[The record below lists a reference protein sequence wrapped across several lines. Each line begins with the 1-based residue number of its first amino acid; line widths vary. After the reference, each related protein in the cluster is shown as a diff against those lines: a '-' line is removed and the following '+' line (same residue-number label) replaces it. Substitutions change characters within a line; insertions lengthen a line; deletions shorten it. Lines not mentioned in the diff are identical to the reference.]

1 MDLFD
6 NRYLFLKDLGS
17 GGFGKV
23 FLAKEENSDRLVS
36 IKQLKDLDKA
46 KQKSLIHEI
55 QTIAK
60 FNHPNIVTYYHHFI
74 QDETLYLVMEYCSGG
89 SLYDKIKKNELILS
103 YQVLDWVTLLAN
115 TLHVVHKKGI
125 IHHDIKPENILF
137 TDDGIIKISDFGVA
151 NTGVGTRAYMSPEAL
166 NWGKES
172 INDPRVDIYA
182 LGVVLMELL
191 INRNPF
197 SNLSKEK
204 IIELH
209 DKSEFP
215 INRLP
220 YWLQEIV
227 LKAIDKIPELRF
239 QTMKE
244 VSEAILAKQVPIIF
258 DEGAIKAGKV
268 AERAEILL
276 NDKKWSR
283 AILIL
288 NHAKKHYAPCV
299 RILKL
304 TGKYF
309 LLQQETGLAKAY
321 FDRAL
326 KLNPRIDVQKELGW
340 VNLILKRYPTA
351 ISLLSDHLHLYTSD
365 FEAYNLLIQCFYE
378 TNRYEAAMDLAA
390 ILLDVDA
397 KNVCFANNYFISC
410 AMHNMGK
417 TLCPETYQKIE
428 KASSPFLDY
437 NTSVINEK
445 NLSHNYDKKPTLKSK
460 LLFMD
465 YRFISYTP
473 NTLYFIESNIPGGMI
488 DHSSKGIITI
498 GRDYFG
504 ANEVEITGSDSV
516 SRRHCIIIN
525 YLNDTWIRDLQSTGT
540 FVDYQKLTGKMPLI
554 GKHTIQIDQSEFV
567 VTNDKSLLF

>member
-6 NRYLFLKDLGS
+6 NRYHFIKDLGS

-23 FLAKEENSDRLVS
+23 FLAKEDNSDRLVS
-36 IKQLKDLDKA
+36 IKQLIDLDKA
-46 KQKSLIHEI
+46 KQKTLIHEI

-115 TLHVVHKKGI
+115 TLQVVHKKGI

-137 TDDGIIKISDFGVA
+137 TENDTIKISDFGVA

-166 NWGKES
+166 NWGKDS

-197 SNLSKEK
+197 YNLSKEK

-244 VSEAILAKQVPIIF
+244 FSEAILAKQVPIIF

-288 NHAKKHYAPCV
+288 KHAMKHYAPCV
-299 RILKL
+299 RVLKL
-304 TGKYF
+304 TGKYY
-309 LLQQETGLAKAY
+309 LLQQHTGSAKAY
-321 FDRAL
+321 FDMAL
-326 KLNPRIDVQKELGW
+326 KFNPRIDVQKELGW

-390 ILLDVDA
+390 LLLEVDA

-410 AMHNMGK
+410 AMHYMRE
-417 TLCPETYQKIE
+417 TLSSETYQKIE

-437 NTSVINEK
+437 NTSVVNEK
-445 NLSHNYDKKPTLKSK
+445 NHSHNFDKKPTLKSK

-473 NTLYFIESNIPGGMI
+473 NTLYFTESNMPGGMV

-504 ANEVEITGSDSV
+504 ANEVEISGSSSV
-516 SRRHCIIIN
+516 SRRHCVIIN
-525 YLNDTWIRDLQSTGT
+525 YLNDTWICDLQSTGT

-554 GKHTIQIDQSEFV
+554 GKHTIRIDQSEFV
-567 VTNDKSLLF
+567 VTEDKGLLF